1 MPVVEDS
8 DQVLPLLKV
17 GDEVTTDEG
26 PGVLVGV
33 QFQTAQY
40 NGKWELEPPQLEVD
54 LDSGKT
60 IYTCLCSI
68 ELPNTQKGTKLI
80 HQEFDRLWPP
90 RTEAVPE
97 DADMLIPEGDE
108 EPIREGL
115 KEAKMNDYLKKEL
128 ARYLEYVDAAD
139 RDELIKAFKRF
150 FGLPLLKPISR
161 EEYERLG
168 RELGIEVFPDDELG
182 SYADKYGSYD
192 FWTYGWLNDRLE
204 MPLRQSRWFGLMRE
218 QPEPA
223 QEPKRPTL
231 EPQGQLWEQCE
242 QCGEEPSYMPLHL
255 CQRCWP
261 NERTATM
268 QYRANALLDID
279 DEQMVRAA
287 NELFREEDLDP
298 EDFQAET
305 HYLSGIWIQPIG
317 QAWGPEFVLVESY
330 DEAIKM
336 AEEKVREDLE
346 NEPELFNKDWLIHY
360 IREDKLRGALDEINS
375 IYDDLAYEID
385 LRPEDAAEQMDVD
398 PDDFIDQDG
407 YIDETALR
415 VHLTDML
422 DDYAEREARARRDEY
437 IKKAINWG
445 GIDYFKAAENAVNT
459 DGPGHFL
466 AHYDGEIRELPSG
479 AVYFRT
485 N

>member
-80 HQEFDRLWPP
+80 HQEFNRLWPP
-90 RTEAVPE
+90 KDENVPE
-97 DADMLIPEGDE
+97 DSEMLIPEGDE
-108 EPIREGL
+108 EPQEEVVREG
-115 KEAKMNDYLKKEL
+115 
-128 ARYLEYVDAAD
+128 
-139 RDELIKAFKRF
+139 
-150 FGLPLLKPISR
+150 S
-161 EEYERLG
+161 
-168 RELGIEVFPDDELG
+168 
-182 SYADKYGSYD
+182 
-192 FWTYGWLNDRLE
+192 
-204 MPLRQSRWFGLMRE
+204 
-218 QPEPA
+218 
-223 QEPKRPTL
+223 
-231 EPQGQLWEQCE
+231 
-242 QCGEEPSYMPLHL
+242 
-255 CQRCWP
+255 
-261 NERTATM
+261 ERTATM

-360 IREDKLRGALDEINS
+360 IREDKLRGELDEINS